1 MSVSAETSSRA
12 ADMNTRSRAAA
23 ISAMLAACA
32 VVMLV
37 LSSVVPTGRMA
48 LAALAG
54 VCMVPVVLRC
64 GAAYAAASFAVSGVL
79 ALLLCPVKLC
89 AAVYVLFFGWYPIV
103 KSCLERIKSRA
114 AEWVL
119 KLICFNAAA
128 LCLYVVCTKLTL
140 VELTLPELS
149 IWSAACVCAATN
161 AVFVLYDIALTR
173 VIFLYL
179 NKFIK
184 K

>member
-1 MSVSAETSSRA
+1 
-12 ADMNTRSRAAA
+12 
-23 ISAMLAACA
+23 MLAACA
-32 VVMLV
+32 VVILV
-37 LSSVVPTGRMA
+37 LSSVVPTGRLA

-54 VCMVPVVLRC
+54 VCMVPAVLHC
-64 GAAYAAASFAVSGVL
+64 SAVYAAASFAVSGAI

-103 KSCLERIKSRA
+103 KSRLERIKSRP
-114 AEWVL
+114 AEWIL
-119 KLICFNAAA
+119 KLGCFNFSAF
-128 LCLYVVCTKLTL
+128 CLYIACTKLML
-140 VELTLPELS
+140 VELVLPELS
-149 IWSAACVCAATN
+149 AWAVGGLWLAAN
-161 AVFVLYDIALTR
+161 AVFVLYDVALTR